1 MFLLANGETQIKKC
15 ARASQRGKA
24 AKLSGGIS
32 VGAQPTNF
40 DLQRVRVGGMP
51 FGTPKMVN
59 YEDPRSVGFGLEKVE
74 IICTFGEGF
83 SFKRE
88 EFNLCME
95 ACLLFLSLFRIP
107 CEEWLRNWKL

>member
-59 YEDPRSVGFGLEKVE
+59 YEDPICGIWFGKGRNKFAHLEKD
-74 IICTFGEGF
+74 
-83 SFKRE
+83 
-88 EFNLCME
+88 
-95 ACLLFLSLFRIP
+95 FLSKGKNSIYAWKHAYYFCPCSEFRV
-107 CEEWLRNWKL
+107 KSG